1 MDVKA
6 PSGTDKAQ
14 ETQSLHVQG
23 LPERKNK
30 FQNKVHARF
39 EGVGQHLPS
48 LHMHFIKSAHGG
60 IDHITKGFCDW
71 ST

>member
-23 LPERKNK
+23 L
-30 FQNKVHARF
+30 
-39 EGVGQHLPS
+39 
-48 LHMHFIKSAHGG
+48 HFIKSAHGG